1 MQQVK
6 TRRWWYQGQSLVKA
20 LLILP
25 SNVFALQETKKGDDL
40 ATLGL
45 CFGAKDV
52 FELGLDRTKNHHK
65 RKYIFQDSIR
75 GDGKLYDDLVAIIH
89 AGDEEA
95 LAKQTRA
102 PPRYGL
108 LYSIKIQK
116 IAIFRLVSV
125 TTSFVAE
132 EISMKMHLQV
142 QPLTLTEKHDFFNAT
157 LKTMQ

>member
-65 RKYIFQDSIR
+65 RKYIFQILGLRLHGASINVLLWSTLFLINSLHLISMDSIR

-108 LYSIKIQK
+108 VPKFIMSC
-116 IAIFRLVSV
+116 
-125 TTSFVAE
+125 
-132 EISMKMHLQV
+132 
-142 QPLTLTEKHDFFNAT
+142 
-157 LKTMQ
+157 